1 MKRRVLQG
9 WSWAVSGFLVIVGA
23 IGLFTDQIG
32 PLPTNRLH
40 ALGLNLG
47 VGLIGFGFARFS
59 REDIFVLLAG
69 IGMIV
74 LAALGFLPA
83 TQDYLYSHL
92 HMDTAES
99 IFELVSGVVSLAL
112 WVTCRKDFA
121 AGETRTAQYPP
132 R

>member
-1 MKRRVLQG
+1 MSRQVLQW

-47 VGLIGFGFARFS
+47 VGLAGFGFARFG
-59 REDIFVLLAG
+59 REDLFVLLVG
-69 IGMIV
+69 IGM
-74 LAALGFLPA
+74 LALATLGFVPA
-83 TQDYLYSHL
+83 TQDYLYRHF

-99 IFELVSGVVSLAL
+99 VFELASGVVSLAL
-112 WVTCRKDFA
+112 WVTARK
-121 AGETRTAQYPP
+121 R
-132 R
+132 

>member
-1 MKRRVLQG
+1 MRRRILQW

-40 ALGLNLG
+40 ALGQNLG
-47 VGLIGFGFARFS
+47 VGLVGFAFARFG

-69 IGMIV
+69 IGMLA

-83 TQDYLYSHL
+83 TSGYLYTHL
-92 HMDTAES
+92 HMDSAES
-99 IFELVSGVVSLAL
+99 VFETVSGVISLVL
-112 WVTCRKDFA
+112 WVTCRKDFGSPPSSPA
-121 AGETRTAQYPP
+121 AG
-132 R
+132 